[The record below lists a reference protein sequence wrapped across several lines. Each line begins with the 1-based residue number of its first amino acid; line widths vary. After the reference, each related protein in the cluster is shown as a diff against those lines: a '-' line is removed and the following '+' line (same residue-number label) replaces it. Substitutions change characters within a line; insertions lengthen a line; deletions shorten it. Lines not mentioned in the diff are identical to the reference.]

1 MDGIPV
7 GSASLADA
15 VAPAN
20 PETAARPVHVDPPAG
35 PADANVS
42 ASRADANVSGSLAD
56 VDALPSP
63 ADANVSASP
72 ANVDAPPIPADANAP
87 AGPVDAGAPAGPRT
101 PAGAPAL
108 GLVTIGQAPRADLR
122 PDAEPLLPGV
132 RLVEHGALDADR
144 FDGDAEAATRRL
156 LAPEDGEAPLISR
169 LRDGRSV
176 LLGHGALI
184 PRIEDAVGR
193 AERDGAAAT
202 LLLCTG
208 RFPAVRS
215 RRPLL
220 FAEPLVQQAVAA
232 TVGTDPVGIV
242 CPHPDQAE
250 DVSRRWA
257 QLLPGRVQAAT
268 ADPYGP
274 AERVLDD
281 IAAAARTLADRGS
294 SWLVLDC
301 IGYTERMR
309 AAALRAAGRPVLL
322 ARAIAVRMAAEV
334 VAASG

>member
-1 MDGIPV
+1 MAP
-7 GSASLADA
+7 ASPADA
-15 VAPAN
+15 VA
-20 PETAARPVHVDPPAG
+20 
-35 PADANVS
+35 S
-42 ASRADANVSGSLAD
+42 ASR
-56 VDALPSP
+56 

-72 ANVDAPPIPADANAP
+72 ANVDAPPIPADA
-87 AGPVDAGAPAGPRT
+87 DAPAGPRT

-176 LLGHGALI
+176 LLGHGALV

-250 DVSRRWA
+250 DVSQRWA

-301 IGYTERMR
+301 IGYTEQMR

-322 ARAIAVRMAAEV
+322 ARAIAVRMAA
-334 VAASG
+334 

>member
-1 MDGIPV
+1 M
-7 GSASLADA
+7 
-15 VAPAN
+15 
-20 PETAARPVHVDPPAG
+20 
-35 PADANVS
+35 
-42 ASRADANVSGSLAD
+42 
-56 VDALPSP
+56 
-63 ADANVSASP
+63 
-72 ANVDAPPIPADANAP
+72 
-87 AGPVDAGAPAGPRT
+87 
-101 PAGAPAL
+101 
-108 GLVTIGQAPRADLR
+108 
-122 PDAEPLLPGV
+122 
-132 RLVEHGALDADR
+132 
-144 FDGDAEAATRRL
+144 RL

-176 LLGHGALI
+176 LLGHGAI
-184 PRIEDAVGR
+184 VPRITDAVAR

-208 RFPAVRS
+208 RFPAVRA

-257 QLLPGRVQAAT
+257 ELLPGRVQTVT

-281 IAAAARTLADRGS
+281 IATAARTLADRGS

-301 IGYTERMR
+301 IGYTEQMR
-309 AAALRAAGRPVLL
+309 TAAVRAAGRPVLL

-334 VAASG
+334 VAASA

>member
-1 MDGIPV
+1 MRKDVHAVDDMDTT
-7 GSASLADA
+7 
-15 VAPAN
+15 
-20 PETAARPVHVDPPAG
+20 ETVPREHP
-35 PADANVS
+35 
-42 ASRADANVSGSLAD
+42 
-56 VDALPSP
+56 
-63 ADANVSASP
+63 
-72 ANVDAPPIPADANAP
+72 
-87 AGPVDAGAPAGPRT
+87 AGAPAP
-101 PAGAPAL
+101 APAL

-132 RLVEHGALDADR
+132 RLVEHGALDAER

-156 LAPEDGEAPLISR
+156 LAPEDGEAPLVSR

-176 LLGHGALI
+176 LLGHGAI
-184 PRIEDAVGR
+184 VPRITDAVAR

-208 RFPAVRS
+208 RFPAVRA

-250 DVSRRWA
+250 DVSQRWA
-257 QLLPGRVQAAT
+257 ELLPGRVQAAT

-281 IAAAARTLADRGS
+281 IAAAARTLVDRGS

-301 IGYTERMR
+301 IGYTEQMR
-309 AAALRAAGRPVLL
+309 TAALRAAARPVLL

-334 VAASG
+334 VAASA